1 MKLPADAIIARA
13 KLTEYLLIPQPED
26 DKSKWLSLAGYT
38 LENAGRLEAD
48 LRAQVLSQE
57 AVLSRVNRFGTN
69 YEIRTQNHRPKRPG
83 AGRENHLATR
93 RLVRRGSIRHFV
105 SKPVSMKFE
114 LYKQA
119 VLSRDVPVD
128 GLKRGD
134 VVTLLDYLTAP
145 DGTTGYNIEVFNA
158 LGETIAVTAV
168 DEDALEPLRA
178 DEVWAVRR
186 LEPAA

>member
-1 MKLPADAIIARA
+1 
-13 KLTEYLLIPQPED
+13 
-26 DKSKWLSLAGYT
+26 
-38 LENAGRLEAD
+38 
-48 LRAQVLSQE
+48 
-57 AVLSRVNRFGTN
+57 
-69 YEIRTQNHRPKRPG
+69 
-83 AGRENHLATR
+83 
-93 RLVRRGSIRHFV
+93 
-105 SKPVSMKFE
+105 MKFE